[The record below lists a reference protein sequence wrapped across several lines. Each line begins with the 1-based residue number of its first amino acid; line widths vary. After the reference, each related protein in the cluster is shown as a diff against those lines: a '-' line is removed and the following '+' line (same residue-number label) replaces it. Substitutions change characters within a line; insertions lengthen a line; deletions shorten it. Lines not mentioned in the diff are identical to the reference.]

1 MMTLR
6 QPRLRLL
13 LALGLCL
20 AAPAMAQTPPSPIPA
35 SAASSA
41 ETAPVPGSDGREGT
55 FKAVQGEVTVVHGST
70 RSAAVVGAGVQASDR
85 IVTGPRS
92 AASVTLRDGTR
103 LSVGPDSTMDL
114 STFEF
119 DATTEEGNVLV
130 ALLRGSLRMATGL
143 IARLKPEH
151 VKVTTPT
158 SVIGVRGTDFI
169 VEENP

>member
-6 QPRLRLL
+6 QPSLRLL

-20 AAPAMAQTPPSPIPA
+20 AAQAMAQTPPPPAPAANAEASPA
-35 SAASSA
+35 
-41 ETAPVPGSDGREGT
+41 PGSDGREGT
-55 FKAVQGEVTVVHGST
+55 FKAVQGEVTVVRGTT

-85 IVTGPRS
+85 IVTGPKS

-119 DATTEEGNVLV
+119 NPTTEEGSVLV

-143 IARLKPEH
+143 IAKIKPEQ